1 MSSSTSSSDLPL
13 ISVASRIFQDV
24 LGVALTGNT
33 WHKVHMTAVPLLA
46 SAVWYFSRT
55 VIRVA
60 DEQQA
65 LWIQMWLSQQSK
77 ALERVRRLQ
86 LLPSTTTTRAGR
98 DRRGRIHAEEEE
110 EEEDKEE
117 DGGRFAP
124 PKLDF
129 QPDDGVV
136 TWTFFGWWPVS
147 VSSAGAGEAFDPYS
161 GTRSKRSGYTLTVW
175 FAPCGRSVVRS
186 MLFQGRKLWLAKR
199 AKKTEIW
206 MMHRHHGGFKIVT
219 RPSRPLSSV
228 IVEGDKK
235 EHLRQDAIH
244 FLNAEKWYIS
254 KGIPYRRGYLLHG
267 PPGCGKTSLI
277 TALAGDL
284 RMPIVVVSL
293 NDRDMD
299 DGALMETLR
308 DAPKNSLVLI
318 EDIDCALPKET
329 SQRAAAAVMN
339 RYGGRPVTFSG
350 LLNAIDGVGA
360 QEGRLLFM
368 TTNHIDRL
376 DEALIRPGRVDV
388 QYHLGRASKAGA
400 GELFDQFFDSSVTQ
414 NDFSPETIQ
423 EGRKTFLEKVE
434 DGVHSF
440 ASLQGIFMSAKDDP
454 RKVTDGMD
462 QLISSPCKGQDPTRV
477 TAYDK
482 VMEIEK
488 STKEALEKERQR
500 EQAQREAG
508 KIVVKRLI
516 GNPTHTTHNIE
527 MQQIVFCGCF
537 PTFGAPDKL
546 TTSGVLYYEIEVIKA
561 HGFAQFGFALKDGIP
576 VSELDTGEGVGDN
589 GNSWAVDG
597 MRGRLWHNG
606 SDTEWK
612 GLWAE
617 GSVLGLAA
625 NVDTGMV
632 AVSKNGDW
640 GDGGDSGFG
649 VVFCNKSIQ
658 KGVFPAFTA
667 SRHTVRYRFQGD
679 DAVQYGPP
687 PESVWDS
694 KKKEAVPVEAKS
706 E

>member
-1 MSSSTSSSDLPL
+1 MIPSAYSREHSLV
-13 ISVASRIFQDV
+13 SVASGIFQDV
-24 LGVALTGNT
+24 FGLALTGSY
-33 WHKVHMTAVPLLA
+33 WQKLHMTAVPLLA

-55 VIRVA
+55 VIKVT

-86 LLPSTTTTRAGR
+86 LLPSTATSRPGNN
-98 DRRGRIHAEEEE
+98 RRGVNVIQSEEEE
-110 EEEDKEE
+110 GDKEE
-117 DGGRFAP
+117 NGGRFAP

-147 VSSAGAGEAFDPYS
+147 VSSADAGEILDPFS
-161 GTRSKRSGYTLTVW
+161 GRGRRRSGYTITVW
-175 FAPCGRSVVRS
+175 FAPSGRGIVKNL
-186 MLFQGRKLWLAKR
+186 LFQGRKLWLAKR

-206 MMHRHHGGFKIVT
+206 MMHRNHGGFKIVT

-228 IVEGDKK
+228 IVEGDTK
-235 EHLRQDAIH
+235 ENLRQDAIH

-284 RMPIVVVSL
+284 RMPIVVISL

-299 DGALMETLR
+299 DSVLMETLG
-308 DAPKNSLVLI
+308 DAPKNSLILI

-329 SQRAAAAVMN
+329 SQRAAASVMN
-339 RYGGRPVTFSG
+339 MYGRTPVTLSG

-376 DEALIRPGRVDV
+376 GEALIRPGRVDM
-388 QYHLGRASKAGA
+388 QYHLDKASKAAA
-400 GELFDQFFDSSVTQ
+400 GELFDQFFTSQSH
-414 NDFSPETIQ
+414 FAPETIQ
-423 EGRKTFLEKVE
+423 EGRKVFLEKVE

-440 ASLQGIFMSAKDDP
+440 ASLQGVFMSAKDDP
-454 RKVTDGMD
+454 RKVAAGLI
-462 QLISSPCKGQDPTRV
+462 QLLSSPSKGQDPTKV
-477 TAYDK
+477 SAYDRA
-482 VMEIEK
+482 MEIDK
-488 STKEALEKERQR
+488 NTKEALEKERR
-500 EQAQREAG
+500 SEESQREAG
-508 KIVVKRLI
+508 KTVVKRLV
-516 GNPTHTTHNIE
+516 GNPAHTIHNIE
-527 MQQIVFCGCF
+527 MQQIVCCGCCF

-546 TTSGVLYYEIEVIKA
+546 TTSGVLYYEIEVIQA
-561 HGFAQFGFALKDGIP
+561 HGFPQFGFASKDSIP
-576 VSELDTGEGVGDN
+576 LSELATGEGVGDN
-589 GNSWAVDG
+589 DNSWAVDG

-606 SDTEWK
+606 DETEWK
-612 GLWAE
+612 GIWME

-632 AVSKNGDW
+632 AVSKDGSW
-640 GDGGDSGFG
+640 GEDDETGFG
-649 VVFCNKSIQ
+649 LVFCNEAIRD
-658 KGVFPAFTA
+658 GVFPAFTA

-679 DAVQYGPP
+679 DTLQYGPP
-687 PESVWDS
+687 TETIWES
-694 KKKEAVPVEAKS
+694 KKNEAVPAEA
-706 E
+706 EPE